1 VFDAEAVAPEW
12 VDPEA
17 TSQWAISEIR
27 PPAPAEL
34 TDGRTPTIGERLA
47 GQRIL
52 LTGASG
58 FLAKALLSICL
69 HELPEIGQLRL
80 LLRAADD
87 DAARRRM
94 STEVL
99 SSSAFAGLAPGVVD
113 AAIADGRVDAF
124 AGDLSRERLG
134 RTDLGVLAGVDTVI
148 HCAASVSFQQPLDE
162 MLELNVIGTIHLVR
176 ALAEVGVQPHF
187 VHVSTAYAAGTRT
200 GLVLERPSGRGP
212 VEPELDP
219 RAELAVARA
228 WRLDLEADSRLPEE
242 QHRFVRDARQELGPA
257 GAPAIGARAE
267 DARRAWVYAQLVER
281 GRERSRALGWTDA
294 YGLSKALGERALL
307 AEPLPSLTLIR
318 PSIIESA
325 LRRPFPGW
333 IEGLKV
339 ADPVILAYA
348 SGMISRFPGDPSARL
363 DLVPVDLVANACIAA
378 AAHPAESAPLVVNVT
393 SGARNALRISE
404 LSSQITDYFRERP
417 LPDEDGLPVEVA
429 DWKFTSTAKALRAI
443 DRGERGVR
451 AARRI
456 LDHVAVPRVDEVE
469 RRLHKEQRRLERLRL
484 LAEIYGPYVELD
496 CMFDD
501 RHARELL
508 ACLAPDDR
516 VRFDFDT
523 AAIDWPS
530 YLCDAHLPA
539 LRAMVPGRRRPP
551 KSGGADVI
559 ADGPPAL
566 AIFDIE
572 GVVLDATTAHFYA
585 WLRGRSMAPLDRTLW
600 LAALATRVPGYLVAD
615 RRSRADFSRGFYR
628 LYKGLPAGELREQAR
643 ASLSDFILPR
653 LRHDAVRRIRAHRE
667 RGDRVVLVTG
677 ALDFLV
683 EPLRHLADE
692 LIAARLTER
701 RGAFTGELTE
711 PPLTADGRASTA
723 ARLAAE
729 GGFEL
734 ADCHAYGDSISD
746 LPMLQLVG
754 HPFAINP
761 DFRLAREAHRRH
773 WPVLEWGTEPGA
785 RNRPLARLEVGA

>member
-1 VFDAEAVAPEW
+1 VPDASLPESVRPTEALP
-12 VDPEA
+12 
-17 TSQWAISEIR
+17 
-27 PPAPAEL
+27 
-34 TDGRTPTIGERLA
+34 GTIAERLA
-47 GQRIL
+47 GKTL
-52 LTGASG
+52 LVTGASG
-58 FLAKALLSICL
+58 FLAKAMLSICL
-69 HELPEIGQLRL
+69 RELPGIGQIRL

-87 DAARRRM
+87 EAARVRM
-94 STEVL
+94 RTEVL
-99 SSSAFAGLAPGVVD
+99 GSTAFGGLPPGVIEAVL
-113 AAIADGRVDAF
+113 ADGRLDAF
-124 AGDLSRERLG
+124 AGDLARDRLG
-134 RTDLGVLAGVDTVI
+134 RAELSSLAGIDTVV

-162 MLELNVIGTIHLVR
+162 MLELNVLGTVNLVR
-176 ALAEVGVQPHF
+176 ALAEVAVHPHF
-187 VHVSTAYAAGTRT
+187 VHVSTAYAAGTRS

-212 VEPELDP
+212 VEPDLDAQ
-219 RAELAVARA
+219 AELAAARA
-228 WRLDLEADSRLPEE
+228 WRLNLEADSRLPDE

-267 DARRAWVYAQLVER
+267 DARRSWVYAQLVQR

-307 AEPLPSLTLIR
+307 IEPLPSLTIIR

-325 LRRPFPGW
+325 LRTPFPGW

-348 SGMISRFPGDPSARL
+348 SGLISRFPGDPSARI

-378 AAHPAESAPLVVNVT
+378 AAYPAEHGPLVVNVT
-393 SGARNALRISE
+393 SGARNPLRISDM
-404 LSSQITDYFRERP
+404 SSQVTDYFRERP

-429 DWKFTSTAKALRAI
+429 DWKFTSSRNALRLI
-443 DRGERGVR
+443 GRGERGVR
-451 AARRI
+451 AARRL

-469 RRLHKEQRRLERLRL
+469 RRLHREQRRFERLRL

-508 ACLAPDDR
+508 ASLAPEDQR
-516 VRFDFDT
+516 RFPFDT
-523 AAIDWPS
+523 AAIDWQS

-539 LRAMVPGRRRPP
+539 LRAMVPGRVRPARRA
-551 KSGGADVI
+551 GADSI

-572 GVVLDATTAHFYA
+572 GVVLDATVAHFYA

-600 LAALATRVPGYLVAD
+600 LAGLATRVPGYLIAD
-615 RRSRADFSRGFYR
+615 RRSRADFTRDFYQ
-628 LYKGLPAGELREQAR
+628 LYKGLPAGELRDQAR

-653 LRHDAVRRIRAHRE
+653 LRNDAVRRIRAHQE

-692 LIAARLTER
+692 LIAARLIER
-701 RGAFTGELTE
+701 RGAFTGELAE

-729 GGFEL
+729 RGFEL
-734 ADCHAYGDSISD
+734 SDCHAYGDSISD
-746 LPMLQLVG
+746 LPMLELVG
-754 HPFAINP
+754 HPVAINP
-761 DFRLAREAHRRH
+761 DFRLAREAHRRR

-785 RNRPLARLEVGA
+785 RNRPLARLEAGA

>member
-1 VFDAEAVAPEW
+1 MTDASSPEPDWGADVARR
-12 VDPEA
+12 A
-17 TSQWAISEIR
+17 AIVNGPRTIAQRLS
-27 PPAPAEL
+27 
-34 TDGRTPTIGERLA
+34 GRT
-47 GQRIL
+47 IL

-58 FLAKALLSICL
+58 FLAKAMLSIL
-69 HELPEIGQLRL
+69 LGELPEIGQIRL

-87 DAARRRM
+87 DGARVRM
-94 STEVL
+94 RTEVL
-99 SSSAFAGLAPGVVD
+99 GSSAFAGLAPGVVE
-113 AAIADGRVDAF
+113 AAIGDGRVDAF
-124 AGDLSRERLG
+124 SGDLARERLG
-134 RTDLGVLAGVDTVI
+134 RTDFGPLAGVDVVI

-176 ALAEVGVQPHF
+176 TLAEAGVQPHF
-187 VHVSTAYAAGTRT
+187 VHVSTAYASGTRT

-212 VEPELDP
+212 GEPDLDP
-219 RAELAVARA
+219 RAELAAARA
-228 WRLDLEADSRLPEE
+228 WRLDLEADSRLPDE
-242 QHRFVRDARQELGPA
+242 QHRFVRDARQEIGPA

-307 AEPLPSLTLIR
+307 AEPLPSLTIVR

-325 LRRPFPGW
+325 LRTPFPGW

-348 SGMISRFPGDPSARL
+348 SGMVSRFPGDRSARL

-378 AAHPAESAPLVVNVT
+378 AAHPAEAGPLVVNVT
-393 SGARNALRISE
+393 SGARNPLRIGS
-404 LSSQITDYFRERP
+404 LSDQITDYFRERP

-429 DWKFTSTAKALRAI
+429 DWKFTSTARALRAI

-451 AARRI
+451 AARRV
-456 LDHVAVPRVDEVE
+456 LDHIAVPRVDEVE

-501 RHARELL
+501 RHTRELI
-508 ACLAPDDR
+508 ASLAPEDQ
-516 VRFDFDT
+516 VRFPFDT

-539 LRAMVPGRRRPP
+539 LRAMVPGRRRLP
-551 KSGGADVI
+551 KRGADVI

-572 GVVLDATTAHFYA
+572 GVVLDATVAHFYA

-600 LAALATRVPGYLVAD
+600 MAALATRVPGYLIAD
-615 RRSRADFSRGFYR
+615 RRSRADFTRGFYQ

-667 RGDRVVLVTG
+667 RGDRVVLLTG

-692 LIAARLTER
+692 LIAARLIER
-701 RGAFTGELTE
+701 RGAFTGELAE
-711 PPLTADGRASTA
+711 PPLTADGRASAA

-734 ADCHAYGDSISD
+734 ADCHSYGDSISD
-746 LPMLQLVG
+746 LPMLELVG
-754 HPFAINP
+754 HPVAINP
-761 DFRLAREAHRRH
+761 DFRLAREAHRRR
-773 WPVLEWGTEPGA
+773 WPVLDWGTEPGA
-785 RNRPLARLEVGA
+785 RNRPLARLEARV

>member
-1 VFDAEAVAPEW
+1 M
-12 VDPEA
+12 
-17 TSQWAISEIR
+17 
-27 PPAPAEL
+27 
-34 TDGRTPTIGERLA
+34 PTMIADRLA
-47 GQRIL
+47 GQTL
-52 LTGASG
+52 LVTGASG
-58 FLAKALLSICL
+58 FLAKAMLSICL
-69 HELPEIGQLRL
+69 DQLRGIRQIRL

-87 DAARRRM
+87 DAARLRM
-94 STEVL
+94 RDEVL
-99 SSSAFAGLAPGVVD
+99 GSTAFAGLEPGLVD

-124 AGDLSRERLG
+124 SGDLAREQLG
-134 RTDLGVLAGVDTVI
+134 RTDLGPLSGVDTVV

-176 ALAEVGVQPHF
+176 ALAQAGVRPHF

-212 VEPELDP
+212 AEPDLDP
-219 RAELAVARA
+219 RAELAAARA
-228 WRLDLEADSRLPEE
+228 WRSDLEADSRLPAE
-242 QHRFVRDARQELGPA
+242 QHRFVADARQELGPA

-267 DARRAWVYAQLVER
+267 DARRTWVYAQLVER

-307 AEPLPSLTLIR
+307 EEPLPSLTIVR

-325 LRRPFPGW
+325 LRSPFPGW

-348 SGMISRFPGDPSARL
+348 SGMISRFPGDRSARL

-378 AAHPAESAPLVVNVT
+378 AARPAESGPLVINVT
-393 SGARNALRISE
+393 SGARNPLRIGS
-404 LSSQITDYFRERP
+404 LSDQITDYFRERP

-429 DWKFTSTAKALRAI
+429 DWKFMSTAKALRAI

-451 AARRI
+451 AARRV
-456 LDHVAVPRVDEVE
+456 LDHIAVPRVDEVE
-469 RRLHKEQRRLERLRL
+469 RRLHREQRRLERLRL

-501 RHARELL
+501 RHTRELL
-508 ACLAPDDR
+508 ASLAPEDQL
-516 VRFDFDT
+516 RFPFDT

-539 LRAMVPGRRRPP
+539 LRAMVPGRRRLPTRQTE
-551 KSGGADVI
+551 AI

-572 GVVLDATTAHFYA
+572 GVVLDATVAHFYA

-600 LAALATRVPGYLVAD
+600 MAGLTTRIPGYLIAD
-615 RRSRADFSRGFYR
+615 RRSRADFTRGFYQ
-628 LYKGLPAGELREQAR
+628 LYKGLPAGALRDQAR

-683 EPLRHLADE
+683 EPLRHLADD
-692 LIAARLTER
+692 LIAARLIER
-701 RGAFTGELTE
+701 RGAFTGELAE
-711 PPLTADGRASTA
+711 PPLTGDGRASTA

-729 GGFEL
+729 AGFEL

-746 LPMLQLVG
+746 LPMLELVG

-761 DFRLAREAHRRH
+761 DFRLGREAHRRH
-773 WPVLEWGTEPGA
+773 WPVLDWGTEPGA
-785 RNRPLARLEVGA
+785 RNRPLARLETSV

>member
-1 VFDAEAVAPEW
+1 VTEVAL
-12 VDPEA
+12 
-17 TSQWAISEIR
+17 SEFAR
-27 PPAPAEL
+27 PN
-34 TDGRTPTIGERLA
+34 TIGERLA
-47 GQRIL
+47 GQTIL

-69 HELPEIGQLRL
+69 RELPEIGQLRL

-87 DAARRRM
+87 DAARVRM
-94 STEVL
+94 RTEVL
-99 SSSAFAGLAPGVVD
+99 GSSAFADLAPGVVES
-113 AAIADGRVDAF
+113 AMADGRVDAF
-124 AGDLSRERLG
+124 SGDLARERLG
-134 RTDLGVLAGVDTVI
+134 RSDVGPLADVDTVI

-176 ALAEVGVQPHF
+176 ALEQAGVAPHF

-212 VEPELDP
+212 AEPDLDP
-219 RAELAVARA
+219 RAELAAARA
-228 WRLDLEADSRLPEE
+228 WRLDLEADSRLPDE
-242 QHRFVRDARQELGPA
+242 QHRFVREARQELGPA

-267 DARRAWVYAQLVER
+267 DARRTWVYAELVER

-307 AEPLPSLTLIR
+307 DEPLPSLAIIR

-325 LRRPFPGW
+325 LRTPFPGW

-378 AAHPAESAPLVVNVT
+378 AAHPSDRGPLVVNVT
-393 SGARNALRISE
+393 SGARNPLRIRD
-404 LSSQITDYFRERP
+404 LSSQITAYFRERP
-417 LPDEDGLPVEVA
+417 LPGEDGLPVEVG
-429 DWKFTSTAKALRAI
+429 DWKFTTTARALRAI
-443 DRGERGVR
+443 DRGEYAIRT
-451 AARRI
+451 ARRL

-508 ACLAPDDR
+508 ASLAPDDQI
-516 VRFDFDT
+516 RFDFDT

-530 YLCDAHLPA
+530 WLCDAHLPA
-539 LRAMVPGRRRPP
+539 LRAMVPGRRRLPRRA
-551 KSGGADVI
+551 GGETI

-572 GVVLDATTAHFYA
+572 GVILDATVAHFYA
-585 WLRGRSMAPLDRTLW
+585 WLRSRSMAPLDRTLW
-600 LAALATRVPGYLVAD
+600 LAGLATKVPGYVIAD
-615 RRSRADFSRGFYR
+615 RRSRADFTRSFYQ

-653 LRHDAVRRIRAHRE
+653 LRHDAVRRIRAHRA
-667 RGDRVVLVTG
+667 RGDRVVLVTA

-692 LIAARLTER
+692 LVAARLTER
-701 RGAFTGELTE
+701 RGAFTGELIE
-711 PPLTADGRASTA
+711 PPLTGDGRASTA

-729 GGFEL
+729 AGFEL
-734 ADCHAYGDSISD
+734 SDCHAYGDSISD
-746 LPMLQLVG
+746 LPMLEVVG
-754 HPFAINP
+754 HPVAVNP

-773 WPVLEWGTEPGA
+773 WPVLEWETEPGA
-785 RNRPLARLEVGA
+785 RNRPLARLEAGA

>member
-1 VFDAEAVAPEW
+1 M
-12 VDPEA
+12 
-17 TSQWAISEIR
+17 
-27 PPAPAEL
+27 
-34 TDGRTPTIGERLA
+34 TPTSIADRLA
-47 GQRIL
+47 GQTIL

-69 HELPEIGQLRL
+69 DELPGIGQLRL

-99 SSSAFAGLAPGVVD
+99 TSSAFAGLAPGVVD
-113 AAIADGRVDAF
+113 AALAEGRVDAF
-124 AGDLSRERLG
+124 AGDLSVERLG
-134 RTDLGVLAGVDTVI
+134 RTDLGPLAGVDTVI

-162 MLELNVIGTIHLVR
+162 MLELNVIGSIHLVR
-176 ALAEVGVQPHF
+176 ALAEVGVKPHF

-200 GLVLERPSGRGP
+200 GLVLELPSGRGP
-212 VEPELDP
+212 VEPDLDP

-228 WRLDLEADSRLPEE
+228 WRLDLEADSRLPDE
-242 QHRFVRDARQELGPA
+242 QHRFVRGARQELGPA

-267 DARRAWVYAQLVER
+267 DARRAWVYAELVER

-307 AEPLPSLTLIR
+307 VEPLPSLTIIR

-348 SGMISRFPGDPSARL
+348 SGMISRFPGDPLARL

-378 AAHPAESAPLVVNVT
+378 AAHPAESGPLVVNLT
-393 SGARNALRISE
+393 SGARNPLRISE
-404 LSSQITDYFRERP
+404 LSGQITDYFRERP

-508 ACLAPDDR
+508 AALHPDDR
-516 VRFDFDT
+516 VAST
-523 AAIDWPS
+523 S
-530 YLCDAHLPA
+530 T
-539 LRAMVPGRRRPP
+539 RRRSTGRAISTTPTSPP
-551 KSGGADVI
+551 SGRW
-559 ADGPPAL
+559 
-566 AIFDIE
+566 F
-572 GVVLDATTAHFYA
+572 
-585 WLRGRSMAPLDRTLW
+585 
-600 LAALATRVPGYLVAD
+600 
-615 RRSRADFSRGFYR
+615 
-628 LYKGLPAGELREQAR
+628 
-643 ASLSDFILPR
+643 
-653 LRHDAVRRIRAHRE
+653 
-667 RGDRVVLVTG
+667 
-677 ALDFLV
+677 
-683 EPLRHLADE
+683 
-692 LIAARLTER
+692 
-701 RGAFTGELTE
+701 
-711 PPLTADGRASTA
+711 LTAGASPSGMPPT
-723 ARLAAE
+723 
-729 GGFEL
+729 
-734 ADCHAYGDSISD
+734 
-746 LPMLQLVG
+746 
-754 HPFAINP
+754 
-761 DFRLAREAHRRH
+761 
-773 WPVLEWGTEPGA
+773 
-785 RNRPLARLEVGA
+785 

>member
-1 VFDAEAVAPEW
+1 VSEL
-12 VDPEA
+12 
-17 TSQWAISEIR
+17 IEIR
-27 PPAPAEL
+27 QE
-34 TDGRTPTIGERLA
+34 TIADRLA
-47 GQRIL
+47 GQTIL

-69 HELPEIGQLRL
+69 RELPGIGALRL

-87 DAARRRM
+87 EAARARM
-94 STEVL
+94 RDEVL

-124 AGDLSRERLG
+124 AGDLAREQLG
-134 RTDLGVLAGVDTVI
+134 RADVGPLAGVDTVI

-176 ALAEVGVQPHF
+176 ALAQAGAQPHF

-212 VEPELDP
+212 AEPDLDP
-219 RAELAVARA
+219 RAELAAARA
-228 WRLDLEADSRLPEE
+228 WRLDLEADSRLPDE

-267 DARRAWVYAQLVER
+267 QARRAWVYAQLVER

-307 AEPLPSLTLIR
+307 DEPLPSLTVIR

-325 LRRPFPGW
+325 LRTPFPGW

-378 AAHPAESAPLVVNVT
+378 AAYPAESGPLVVNVT
-393 SGARNALRISE
+393 SGARNPLRIRE
-404 LSSQITDYFRERP
+404 LSGQITDYFRERP
-417 LPDEDGLPVEVA
+417 LPDEDGLPVEVS

-443 DRGERGVR
+443 DRGDYGIRT
-451 AARRI
+451 ARRL
-456 LDHVAVPRVDEVE
+456 LDHVAIPRVDEVE

-508 ACLAPDDR
+508 ASLAPDDR
-516 VRFDFDT
+516 IRFDFDT
-523 AAIDWPS
+523 ASIDWPS
-530 YLCDAHLPA
+530 WLCDAHLPA
-539 LRAMVPGRRRPP
+539 LRAMVPGRRRLPRRP
-551 KSGGADVI
+551 VGETI
-559 ADGPPAL
+559 AEGPPAL

-572 GVVLDATTAHFYA
+572 GVILDATVAHFYA
-585 WLRGRSMAPLDRTLW
+585 WLRSRSMAPLDRTLW
-600 LAALATRVPGYLVAD
+600 LAGLATKVPGYLIAD
-615 RRSRADFSRGFYR
+615 RRSRADFTRSFYQ
-628 LYKGLPAGELREQAR
+628 LYKGLPVGELREQAR

-667 RGDRVVLVTG
+667 RGDRVVLVTA

-683 EPLRHLADE
+683 EPLRHLADD
-692 LIAARLTER
+692 LVAARLTER

-711 PPLTADGRASTA
+711 PPLTGDGRASTA

-729 GGFEL
+729 AGFEL
-734 ADCHAYGDSISD
+734 SDCHAYGDSISD
-746 LPMLQLVG
+746 LPMLEVVG
-754 HPFAINP
+754 HPVAVNP

-773 WPVLEWGTEPGA
+773 WTVLEWGTEPGA
-785 RNRPLARLEVGA
+785 RNRPLARLEAGA

>member
-1 VFDAEAVAPEW
+1 VAEAAPLES
-12 VDPEA
+12 V
-17 TSQWAISEIR
+17 R
-27 PPAPAEL
+27 PQ
-34 TDGRTPTIGERLA
+34 TIADRLA
-47 GQRIL
+47 GQTIL

-58 FLAKALLSICL
+58 FLAKALLSTCL
-69 HELPEIGQLRL
+69 RELPEIGQIRL
-80 LLRAADD
+80 LLRAGD
-87 DAARRRM
+87 DAGARLRM
-94 STEVL
+94 RTEVL
-99 SSSAFAGLAPGVVD
+99 GSTAFAHLPAGAVD
-113 AAIADGRVDAF
+113 AAIAAGRVDAF
-124 AGDLSRERLG
+124 AGDLARERLG
-134 RTDLGVLAGVDTVI
+134 RTDVAPLTGVDTVI
-148 HCAASVSFQQPLDE
+148 HCAASVSFQQALDE

-176 ALAEVGVQPHF
+176 TLAEAGSGPHF
-187 VHVSTAYAAGTRT
+187 VHVSTAYASGTRS

-212 VEPELDP
+212 AEPDLDP
-219 RAELAVARA
+219 RAELAAARA
-228 WRLDLEADSRLPEE
+228 WRLDLEADSRLPDE
-242 QHRFVRDARQELGPA
+242 QHRFVRDARQEIGPA

-267 DARRAWVYAQLVER
+267 DARRAWVYKQLVER

-307 AEPLPSLTLIR
+307 DEPLPSLAIIR

-325 LRRPFPGW
+325 LRTPFPGW
-333 IEGLKV
+333 IEGFKV
-339 ADPVILAYA
+339 TDPVILAYA
-348 SGMISRFPGDPSARL
+348 SGLISRFPGDPSARL

-378 AAHPAESAPLVVNVT
+378 AAYPAESGPLLLNIT
-393 SGARNALRISE
+393 SGARNPLRISE
-404 LSSQITDYFRERP
+404 FCGQITEYFRERP

-429 DWKFTSTAKALRAI
+429 DWKLTSSVKALRAI

-451 AARRI
+451 AARR
-456 LDHVAVPRVDEVE
+456 LLEHVAVPRVDQVE

-501 RHARELL
+501 RHTRELL
-508 ACLAPDDR
+508 ASLAPEDLA
-516 VRFDFDT
+516 RFPFDT

-539 LRAMVPGRRRPP
+539 LRAMVPGRRSLPRRAG
-551 KSGGADVI
+551 SDAI
-559 ADGPPAL
+559 AEGPPAL

-572 GVVLDATTAHFYA
+572 GVLLDATVAHFSA
-585 WLRGRSMAPLDRTLW
+585 WLRGRTMAPLDRTLW

-615 RRSRADFSRGFYR
+615 RRSRADFTRGFYR
-628 LYKGLPAGELREQAR
+628 LYKGLPAGELRAQAE

-677 ALDFLV
+677 AIDFLV
-683 EPLRHLADE
+683 EPLRYLADE
-692 LIAARLTER
+692 LVAARLTER
-701 RGAFTGELTE
+701 RGAFTGELDE

-729 GGFEL
+729 AGFEL

-746 LPMLQLVG
+746 LPMLELVG
-754 HPFAINP
+754 HPHAVNP

-773 WPVLEWGTEPGA
+773 WPVLEWQTEPGA
-785 RNRPLARLEVGA
+785 RNRPPARLEAGV